1 MSAISWANLETFT
14 APPGSTSTASSGDD
28 YSRSLMSSIALGL
41 STSYIWPGSGGGSAA
56 SGGVS
61 QFGNARLSVAT
72 NSAVTGGHGNGY
84 LLLNRN
90 HVSLH
95 HIGSTWTA
103 MLGHSGMLDHG
114 TPLQRWMVQT
124 GSFSMDSAILGD
136 SGSTNVAFPVAF
148 SSTPSWVALTI
159 SGAGTT
165 TFKGYAINVSVVSGG
180 GFTSVYTGLRSG
192 ESLTNVDWQAIG
204 AA

>member
-41 STSYIWPGSGGGSAA
+41 STSYIWPGSGGGSNA

-61 QFGNARLSVAT
+61 QLGNARLAVAA
-72 NSAVTGGHGNGY
+72 NSAVTGGYGDGF

-114 TPLQRWMVQT
+114 SSGQWSVQT
-124 GSFSMDSAILGD
+124 GTFSFDSTVLGD
-136 SGSTNVAFPVAF
+136 SGTTSVIF
-148 SSTPSWVALTI
+148 STPFTTAPTFVQWNLR
-159 SGAGTT
+159 GAGTT
-165 TFKGYAINVSVVSGG
+165 TFKGYAINISSVTTG
-180 GFTSVYTGLRSG
+180 GFSSYYSGLRSS
-192 ESLTNVDWQAIG
+192 ESGMEADWQAIG
-204 AA
+204 VIT